1 MLAASTRAWQ
11 ERRITNFEYLM
22 RLNMLAGR
30 SFNDLSQ
37 YPVFPWVLA
46 DYTSETLDL
55 SNPQVYRD
63 LSKPMGALNDDRL
76 GEFRHRFSTFDD
88 PTIPKF
94 HYGSH
99 YSTCA
104 GVVLYFL
111 LRLEPF
117 TTLHIKYQDGHFDVP
132 DRLFFSIPDT
142 WRMCV
147 SSMSEVKEITPE
159 FFSSPEFLVNHND
172 LPLGLTQDKKAI
184 HDVELPPWANGS
196 PDRFIQMNR
205 EALESEHVSQVCVI
219 TYFSLYSVYIQ
230 SIFQSIFSVKVSR

>member
-1 MLAASTRAWQ
+1 MPST
-11 ERRITNFEYLM
+11 TTGL
-22 RLNMLAGR
+22 R
-30 SFNDLSQ
+30 SSGKSFK
-37 YPVFPWVLA
+37 F
-46 DYTSETLDL
+46 TKT
-55 SNPQVYRD
+55 
-63 LSKPMGALNDDRL
+63 ALNFDNGFSKL
-76 GEFRHRFSTFDD
+76 NGFSQESSKLTEEFRHRFSTFDD

-230 SIFQSIFSVKVSR
+230 SIFSLYSV